1 VARLSVFAA
10 GRNFELDSKKLENQV
25 GAAIDTASGHVRS
38 ALHAVGDF
46 VATVPVGGANQSPFD
61 IDENTDF
68 TINPEDSNQ
77 IAFLKQNINHWRS
90 EARQWRTAYESRSKE
105 DWTIPF

>member
-1 VARLSVFAA
+1 MARLSVFAA

-25 GAAIDTASGHVRS
+25 GEAIDTASGHVRS

-46 VATVPVGGANQSPFD
+46 VATAQIKGADQSPFN
-61 IDENTDF
+61 IDENADF
-68 TINPEDSNQ
+68 TINPEDSNH

-90 EARQWRTAYESRSKE
+90 EARQWRTAYESRGKE
-105 DWTIPF
+105 DLPF